1 MLTNQARFIRVSNA
15 VERLPLSLKFFLVAL
30 TASVYVA
37 GLAVKVMDIDAA
49 QYAAMSREMLV
60 NHHYLTVLWKGLDY
74 LDKPPLLFWLAALSF
89 KLFGVSTIAYKV
101 PSLLM
106 TLLGFYATFR
116 LGKLFYGKNVGLLA
130 AILLSSCQA
139 FIYFTN
145 DVRTDANL
153 AAAVILALWQIME
166 LLQTRKTIY
175 FFGACMG
182 IALAMLAKGPI
193 GLMVPL
199 CAIGSYCFARR
210 EPGILFKWYW
220 YAGLA
225 LVLLLLTPM
234 LWGLYRQFGPRGLV
248 FYFWTQSFGRITG
261 QSAWR
266 DSSGYFYFVHT
277 FLWAFL
283 PWMLLACYG
292 IGVQI
297 AQVVKRKTSPG
308 GEKETLL
315 LGGILLPFIALS
327 CSHYKLPHYI
337 FVVFPFVAIMTA
349 KTVFDLFENPARKKA
364 LSVLSIVQ
372 TVVSVLL
379 WVFALVCMTVFFPC
393 KNLLI
398 WLLMAPC
405 AILAFYYSRKTFKGA
420 VRLVL
425 PSLISMLGVN
435 LMLNLH
441 FFPQLLSYQG
451 GSHAGL
457 FVREHHIPVNR
468 FFTYK
473 ISLGSVDFYAQSI
486 VPRLDSASLKDM
498 LQKGE
503 AWIYCGGPDGKA
515 YIERLG
521 YAPAVVDSFSNMHVA
536 MVTGHALF
544 YKTRPQAVGKQ
555 YIIYV
560 GKPRLS
566 NPVTQLPIISS
577 SK

>member
-468 FFTYK
+468 FFAYK

>member
-1 MLTNQARFIRVSNA
+1 VSNA
-15 VERLPLSLKFFLVAL
+15 VERLPLSMKLFLMAL

-60 NHHYLTVLWKGLDY
+60 NHHYCAVLWKGLDY

-89 KLFGVSTIAYKV
+89 KLFGVSTVAYKA

-116 LGKLFYGKNVGLLA
+116 LGKLFYGKNIGLLA

-139 FIYFTN
+139 YIYFTN

-153 AAAVILALWQIME
+153 AAAVVLALWQIME
-166 LLQTRKTIY
+166 WLQTKKPSY
-175 FFGACMG
+175 FFGACLG

-199 CAIGSYCFARR
+199 CAVVSYCLARR
-210 EPGILFKWYW
+210 EPRMLLKWYW

-225 LVLLLLTPM
+225 LVLLLLAPM
-234 LWGLYRQFGPRGLV
+234 LWGLYRQFGTHGLV

-261 QSAWR
+261 QSSWR

-292 IGVQI
+292 MGVQI
-297 AQVVKRKTSPG
+297 AQIVKRKAGPG
-308 GEKETLL
+308 DEKEIVL

-349 KTVFDLFENPARKKA
+349 KTVFDLIENPARKKA

-393 KNLLI
+393 KNLLV

-405 AILAFYYSRKTFKGA
+405 VILTFHYSRKTFNGA

-435 LMLNLH
+435 LMLTVH
-441 FFPQLLSYQG
+441 FFPHLLSYQG

-457 FVREHHIPVNR
+457 FVRAHHIPVNR
-468 FFTYK
+468 FFAFK
-473 ISLGSVDFYAQSI
+473 ITSGSVDFYAQSI
-486 VPRLDSASLKDM
+486 VPRLDSASLKDT

-503 AWIYCGGPDGKA
+503 AWIYCGPDGKA

-521 YAPAVVDSFSNMHVA
+521 HEPDVVDSFPNMHVA
-536 MVTGHALF
+536 MVTGRALF
-544 YKTRPQAVGKQ
+544 YKTRPKAVGTQ
-555 YIIYV
+555 YIVYV
-560 GKPRLS
+560 GKPR
-566 NPVTQLPIISS
+566 
-577 SK
+577 